1 MKICRFD
8 RNRLGLIDGSE
19 VIDVTEAMSDLP
31 PVRWPLPLGDQLIL
45 NLDALKPKIEALRN
59 KGARKPLSAVKLF
72 SPIANP
78 GKILGARGGFAS
90 EDPTKHPI
98 KGYFLKAQ
106 SSLVGP
112 SEGVVIRHA
121 DRSTFHEVEIA
132 VVISKVADKVSA
144 ANALDY
150 VAGYMIGLDLTM
162 IGDDERAT
170 RKSIDTYCVLGP
182 WMVTADEFG
191 RNFDVNMTLSV
202 NGEKRQMANLKDMV
216 VDVAGQIEI
225 ASHFYT
231 LHPGDVILA
240 GNPDGGAAILP
251 GDTMRAT
258 MDRIGTMDV
267 AVRAYGEKAA

>member
-8 RNRLGLIDGSE
+8 RNRLGLIDGDE
-19 VIDVTEAMSDLP
+19 VIDVTEAMADLP
-31 PVRWPLPLGDQLIL
+31 PVRWPLPIGDQLIL
-45 NLDALKPKIEALRN
+45 HLDALKPRIEALRN
-59 KGARKPLSAVKLF
+59 KGPRKPLSSVKLY
-72 SPIANP
+72 SPVANP

-90 EDPTKHPI
+90 DDITKHPAN
-98 KGYFLKAQ
+98 GYFIKAQ

-121 DRSTFHEVEIA
+121 DRTTYHEVELA
-132 VVISKVADKVSA
+132 VVIGKTADKVSA
-144 ANALDY
+144 ASALDY

-162 IGDDERAT
+162 IGSDERAT

-182 WMVTADEFG
+182 CLVTADEFG
-191 RNFDVNMTLSV
+191 RDFDVNMTLSI
-202 NGEKRQMANLKDMV
+202 NGKQRQAANLKDMV

-225 ASHFYT
+225 TSNFYT

-240 GNPDGGAAILP
+240 GNPDGAAAIQP

-258 MDRIGTMDV
+258 MDRIGEMDV